1 MVAKK
6 NQFIFVATATKKNKN
21 KKKNTNNKYIHLG
34 SWQELKFLQGYYF
47 RLLNVTAEY
56 VHVCIL
62 VIFLYHGIVLKENS
76 LFYCERCQISAS
88 GEFETD
94 GVMDI
99 LEAFT
104 NPVSLYISQKYQ

>member
-1 MVAKK
+1 MLQLPPKK
-6 NQFIFVATATKKNKN
+6 TKT